1 MIVKIIKDT
10 KYVKD
15 ILEKEKKIFLNDA
28 YSEAQITEMI
38 EKKEYKIVAII
49 EDEIVGYGIFH
60 DAIDIIELIKIG
72 VLPEKQRQGI
82 GEKIMAGIEEI
93 RDILLEVRE
102 SNKKAINF
110 YKKLGFKECSKRKNY
125 YRDGETAIIMIKNN
139 R

>member
-82 GEKIMAGIEEI
+82 GEKIMAEIEEI